1 MCAFLMTSQLMQMS
15 LVKESHFKKHCFKK
29 MNIKKKSFG
38 WIFLIKLLYGLH
50 FWWVLLDNVVIIN
63 TFNMLP

>member
-29 MNIKKKSFG
+29 MKIKKK
-38 WIFLIKLLYGLH
+38 IFWLDFPYQIALWSTLLVSAIGQCSYHKHL
-50 FWWVLLDNVVIIN
+50 
-63 TFNMLP
+63 

>member
-29 MNIKKKSFG
+29 MKIKKKSFG

-50 FWWVLLDNVVIIN
+50 FW
-63 TFNMLP
+63 